1 MPFYTS
7 RCAICQTTNKQKKQ
21 KVCDECSFINE
32 FVTKWGR
39 ENLRAILTE
48 YLLNKPN
55 KKINYKIENENVK
68 NDSQCNFLQ
77 RSNTLPSV
85 YSNCSSCS
93 NQNCSC
99 HTRKNNNNFQ
109 SPCAPP
115 YNP

>member
-48 YLLNKPN
+48 YL
-55 KKINYKIENENVK
+55 
-68 NDSQCNFLQ
+68 
-77 RSNTLPSV
+77 
-85 YSNCSSCS
+85 
-93 NQNCSC
+93 
-99 HTRKNNNNFQ
+99 
-109 SPCAPP
+109 
-115 YNP
+115 